1 MNLAPLSEWRV
12 RFADSKTAAVAFFV
26 VVLACQMLAYPGI
39 SSSAVA
45 FAGVLIYSAAA
56 LFTWR
61 FLDATS
67 ARYAAQPTV
76 NAPVS
81 RRMPWV
87 WCVFVGVL
95 VSIAIG
101 GLGN

>member
-26 VVLACQMLAYPGI
+26 VVLACQALAYPWV

-56 LFTWR
+56 LCTWP
-61 FLDATS
+61 FLDATF
-67 ARYAAQPTV
+67 ARYAAEPTV
-76 NAPVS
+76 NAPAN

-87 WCVFVGVL
+87 WCVRVGVL
-95 VSIAIG
+95 VSIVIG
-101 GLGN
+101 GFGN